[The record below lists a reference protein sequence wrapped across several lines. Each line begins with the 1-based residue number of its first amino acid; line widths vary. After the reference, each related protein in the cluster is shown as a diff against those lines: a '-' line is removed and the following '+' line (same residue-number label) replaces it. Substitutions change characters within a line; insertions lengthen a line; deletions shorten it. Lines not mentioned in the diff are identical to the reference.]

1 LWKTRTNQLHHQE
14 CLHSAAAGQD
24 MSWSDA
30 GKLHKSGVPPLPN
43 TSHRADKSSQGWQEF
58 TEFTLLTTASPLSPR
73 RSPFSLTYPL
83 SLSQAL
89 YHCRTTAAA
98 VLLTPVDVLQAQALV
113 TNVLTVHQVPWLCGL
128 MEEMK
133 GLLQQLNR
141 WYVEHFCR
149 RDHLCSCSMGILT
162 GSSLLF
168 IVRQVGGETQR
179 RLGTSTSTAT
189 NGGCVGGMPAARTGR
204 TGGPNREGS
213 TDTKCTGSQSNT
225 GQNNEQEIEKVQE
238 IQDIENV
245 QNIEI
250 LEKLEKLVK
259 KVLSKIKQHR
269 KRPALQGERGW
280 EYHVEQ
286 VHVGRAWPN
295 EREAV
300 GVACFDGGSRHD
312 ENHVRICC
320 ATEAL
325 EWPYICL

>member
-1 LWKTRTNQLHHQE
+1 
-14 CLHSAAAGQD
+14 
-24 MSWSDA
+24 M
-30 GKLHKSGVPPLPN
+30 
-43 TSHRADKSSQGWQEF
+43 
-58 TEFTLLTTASPLSPR
+58 LTTASPLSPR
-73 RSPFSLTYPL
+73 RSPFSLTYPP

-141 WYVEHFCR
+141 WYVEKICR
-149 RDHLCSCSMGILT
+149 RDHLCFCSMGILT

-213 TDTKCTGSQSNT
+213 TNTKCTGSQSNA

-320 ATEAL
+320 ATGAL
-325 EWPYICL
+325 EWPYICYVCEMLTLLSWTVLLFFDTCCLFVEAC

>member
-1 LWKTRTNQLHHQE
+1 
-14 CLHSAAAGQD
+14 
-24 MSWSDA
+24 
-30 GKLHKSGVPPLPN
+30 
-43 TSHRADKSSQGWQEF
+43 
-58 TEFTLLTTASPLSPR
+58 
-73 RSPFSLTYPL
+73 
-83 SLSQAL
+83 L

-149 RDHLCSCSMGILT
+149 KDHPCSSSMGILT

-204 TGGPNREGS
+204 TGGPKREGS
-213 TDTKCTGSQSNT
+213 TNTKCTGSQSNA

-238 IQDIENV
+238 IQNIENV

-259 KVLSKIKQHR
+259 KVLSKIKPHR

-280 EYHVEQ
+280 ECHVEQ

-320 ATEAL
+320 VQQGHWSGRTNRQNVSKNSNTCFRGQCCCSLIRVAYLWRLVE
-325 EWPYICL
+325 IVKV

>member
-1 LWKTRTNQLHHQE
+1 MRVSCTRME
-14 CLHSAAAGQD
+14 S
-24 MSWSDA
+24 
-30 GKLHKSGVPPLPN
+30 PPPN

-141 WYVEHFCR
+141 WYVEYFCR
-149 RDHLCSCSMGILT
+149 RDRLCFCSMGVLT

-259 KVLSKIKQHR
+259 KVLSKIKPHR

-325 EWPYICL
+325 EWPYK